1 MQEVKCFML
10 TFSTNLMK
18 GKMMITI
25 KEVNNFKKMNK
36 KSDVM
41 GVIRTLYPN
50 IEVMIT
56 KKGKK

>member
-1 MQEVKCFML
+1 MRM
-10 TFSTNLMK
+10 FSTNLMK

-56 KKGKK
+56 QRGEK

>member
-1 MQEVKCFML
+1 MRM
-10 TFSTNLMK
+10 FSTNLMK

-36 KSDVM
+36 KSHVM

-56 KKGKK
+56 KRGEK